1 MSHRTDPYALLG
13 VPRSAT
19 RAQIQAAY
27 RRLAR
32 ELHPDA
38 SQDPGPARQF
48 ARVSQAWA
56 ILGDAAR
63 RRAYDER
70 GIRGRFAAPGT
81 AGPASFAVEE
91 HAPIYHSDLGH
102 HSDFYQAGD
111 PLTVSEAAA
120 LVHRHPAWLRAA
132 IRARRLPASRE
143 GRAYLLRRRDVER
156 LDRSAPRR
164 RRAAPDPD
172 EAPAPEA

>member
-48 ARVSQAWA
+48 ARVSQASA

-63 RRAYDER
+63 RRAYER

-91 HAPIYHSDLGH
+91 HAPIYLRSDLGH
-102 HSDFYQAGD
+102 RTSTRQA
-111 PLTVSEAAA
+111 T
-120 LVHRHPAWLRAA
+120 R
-132 IRARRLPASRE
+132 
-143 GRAYLLRRRDVER
+143 
-156 LDRSAPRR
+156 
-164 RRAAPDPD
+164 
-172 EAPAPEA
+172 